1 MNDKLYRSQTDRM
14 LAGVCGGLG
23 AYLGIDSSLVRL
35 FFVLLTI
42 GGGSGVLIYFLLW
55 ILIPYP
61 EQGQV
66 ASAETIHAGAEEM
79 AARLGS
85 LGDDIRT
92 SARTNPQAG
101 VIVGVALVLLGLV
114 FLGQNFQ
121 IVWMRWLNADVLW
134 PLLLIAA
141 GAALIWRRMKGA
153 SR

>member
-1 MNDKLYRSQTDRM
+1 MNGKLYRNPNDQM
-14 LAGVCGGLG
+14 IAGVCGGLG
-23 AYLGIDSSLVRL
+23 AYLGIDAVLVRL

-66 ASAETIHAGAEEM
+66 ASAETIRAGAEEI
-79 AARLGS
+79 AARAGT
-85 LGDDIRT
+85 LGDDVRT
-92 SARTNPQAG
+92 SMRIGPQASLLA
-101 VIVGVALVLLGLV
+101 GVALVLLGLV

-121 IVWMRWLNADVLW
+121 IVWLRWLDAGVLW
-134 PLLLIAA
+134 PLLLIVM
-141 GAALIWRRMKGA
+141 GAAVIWRHTRGA

>member
-1 MNDKLYRSQTDRM
+1 MDGKLSRSANDRM
-14 LAGVCGGLG
+14 IAGVCGGLG

-42 GGGSGVLIYFLLW
+42 GGGAGVLVYFLMW

-66 ASAETIHAGAEEM
+66 ASAETIRAGAEEI
-79 AARLGS
+79 AARAHT
-85 LGDDIRT
+85 LGDDVRAST
-92 SARTNPQAG
+92 GNNPQTSL
-101 VIVGVALVLLGLV
+101 IVGAALVLLGLV
-114 FLGQNFQ
+114 FLVQNLE
-121 IVWMRWLNADVLW
+121 IAWLRWLDAGMIW